1 MKKEIRKILKDR
13 ARVMAQ
19 EPVLESESTVVI
31 NVIIFS
37 LGRELYGIESSF
49 VREVYPLKDYTIL
62 PGVPSFISG
71 IINVRGQILPVVNI
85 KKLFNLPET
94 GLGELNR
101 VIILENENMEFGI
114 LADLVENTQAF
125 EVADIHPVPLTVS
138 GTGLDYFMGITKENL
153 IILNAKNILSDKNII
168 VNDEVK

>member
-1 MKKEIRKILKDR
+1 MKKEIRNILKER
-13 ARVMAQ
+13 ARLMAQ
-19 EPVLESESTVVI
+19 EPGLEKESTAVI
-31 NVIIFS
+31 DVITFT
-37 LGRELYGIESSF
+37 LGRESYGIESSF

-85 KKLFNLPET
+85 KKFFNLPET

-101 VIILENENMEFGI
+101 VIILENESMEFGI
-114 LADLVENTQAF
+114 LADMVENTQTI
-125 EVADIHPVPLTVS
+125 EVEDIHSVPLTV
-138 GTGLDYFMGITKENL
+138 TGIGVDYLMGVTRENL